1 MADEERNAL
10 LKILLEHRDTSLK
23 HWEIMSDR
31 MGLMED
37 SIVEIKQDVAATKA
51 GLAENTEMTK
61 VVAEAKVA
69 TRVVTKTIS
78 WIGAIMLAI
87 GSIWWSVKEILGVN
101 GNITPGP

>member
-1 MADEERNAL
+1 MADDERNAL

-37 SIVEIKQDVAATKA
+37 AIVEIKQDVAATKT

-69 TRVVTKTIS
+69 TRVMTRAITWV
-78 WIGAIMLAI
+78 GAVMLAV

>member
-10 LKILLEHRDTSLK
+10 LRILLEHRDTSLK

-61 VVAEAKVA
+61 VVAEARVA
-69 TRVVTKTIS
+69 TRVMTKIVS
-78 WIGAIMLAI
+78 WVGVVMLAI
-87 GSIWWSVKEILGVN
+87 GSIWWSVKEILGAN

>member
-1 MADEERNAL
+1 MADDERNAL

-37 SIVEIKQDVAATKA
+37 AIVEIKQDVAATKI

-69 TRVVTKTIS
+69 TRVMTRVIT
-78 WIGAIMLAI
+78 WVGAVMLAV
-87 GSIWWSVKEILGVN
+87 GSIWWSVKEILGVS

>member
-10 LKILLEHRDTSLK
+10 LRILLEHRDTSLK

-37 SIVEIKQDVAATKA
+37 SIITIRKDVAETKA

-69 TRVVTKTIS
+69 TRVVTKALS
-78 WIGAIMLAI
+78 WFGVVMLAI

>member
-1 MADEERNAL
+1 MADDERNIL
-10 LKILLEHRDTSLK
+10 LKILMEHRDTSLK

-37 SIVEIKQDVAATKA
+37 SIIEIKKDVAETKQ

-69 TRVVTKTIS
+69 TRVVTKVVS
-78 WIGAIMLAI
+78 WAGVIMLGF

>member
-10 LKILLEHRDTSLK
+10 LRILLEHRDTSLK

-37 SIVEIKQDVAATKA
+37 SIITIRKDVAETKA

-69 TRVVTKTIS
+69 TRVVTKALS
-78 WIGAIMLAI
+78 WFSVVMLAI